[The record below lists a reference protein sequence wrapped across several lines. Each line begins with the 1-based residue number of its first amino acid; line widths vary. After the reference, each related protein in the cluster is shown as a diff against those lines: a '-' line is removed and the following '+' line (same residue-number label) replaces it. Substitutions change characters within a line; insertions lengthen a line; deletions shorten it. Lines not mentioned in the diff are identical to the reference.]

1 MNEELDKGLGAE
13 NTRKAPEK
21 KEEIKKEEVKQETKE
36 KEIKVENTSKTK
48 SKKNKKKK
56 KPTSEELLLEIQ
68 DELEELKEKYFR
80 NLAEMENYK
89 KRVNEDL
96 KKERKYA
103 GFSLANRLIDSI
115 EIFNQALNMDTDD
128 KNLKNFLYGF
138 KMIDEMIFNA
148 MKDEG
153 VSVIDTKVGDA
164 FDPTKQEAVDIEY
177 DPEKPENTVLQ
188 VRKKGYLFKDRIL
201 RPSMVVINIK
211 PKEEKDFEEEN
222 NEENNEEKNEE
233 NKE

>member
-1 MNEELDKGLGAE
+1 MSEELDKNLGAE
-13 NTRKAPEK
+13 ETKEAPEK
-21 KEEIKKEEVKQETKE
+21 KEEIKKEKEVKE
-36 KEIKVENTSKTK
+36 ENTSKTK
-48 SKKNKKKK
+48 TKKSKKKK

-80 NLAEMENYK
+80 TLAEMENYK
-89 KRVNEDL
+89 KRVNEDI
-96 KKERKYA
+96 KRERKYA
-103 GFSLANRLIDSI
+103 GFSLASRLIDSI
-115 EIFNQALNMDTDD
+115 EIFNQALNMETDD
-128 KNLKNFLYGF
+128 KNLQNFLYGF

-153 VSVIDTKVGDA
+153 VSVIDTKVGDT

-211 PKEEKDFEEEN
+211 PKEEEKESEEEIK
-222 NEENNEEKNEE
+222 EIKEEKET
-233 NKE
+233 KESKE

>member
-1 MNEELDKGLGAE
+1 MSEELDKNLGAE
-13 NTRKAPEK
+13 ETKEAPEK
-21 KEEIKKEEVKQETKE
+21 KEEIKKEKEVKE
-36 KEIKVENTSKTK
+36 ENTSKTK
-48 SKKNKKKK
+48 TKKSKKKK

-80 NLAEMENYK
+80 TLAEMENYK
-89 KRVNEDL
+89 KRVNEDI
-96 KKERKYA
+96 KRERKYA
-103 GFSLANRLIDSI
+103 GFSLASRLIDSI
-115 EIFNQALNMDTDD
+115 EIFNQALNMETDD
-128 KNLKNFLYGF
+128 KNLQNFLYGF

-153 VSVIDTKVGDA
+153 VSVIDTKVGDT

-211 PKEEKDFEEEN
+211 PKEEEKETEEEIK
-222 NEENNEEKNEE
+222 EIKEEKET
-233 NKE
+233 KESKE

>member
-1 MNEELDKGLGAE
+1 MSEELDKNLGAE
-13 NTRKAPEK
+13 ETKEAPEK
-21 KEEIKKEEVKQETKE
+21 KEEIKKEKEVKE
-36 KEIKVENTSKTK
+36 ENTSKTK
-48 SKKNKKKK
+48 TKKSKKKK

-80 NLAEMENYK
+80 TLAEMENYK

-96 KKERKYA
+96 KRERKYA
-103 GFSLANRLIDSI
+103 GFSLASRLIDSI
-115 EIFNQALNMDTDD
+115 EIFNQALNMETDD
-128 KNLKNFLYGF
+128 KNLQNFLYGF

-153 VSVIDTKVGDA
+153 VSVIDTKVGDT

-211 PKEEKDFEEEN
+211 PKEEEKESEEETK
-222 NEENNEEKNEE
+222 EIKEEKET
-233 NKE
+233 KESKE

>member
-1 MNEELDKGLGAE
+1 MSEELDKNLGAE
-13 NTRKAPEK
+13 ETKEAPEK
-21 KEEIKKEEVKQETKE
+21 KEEIKKEKEVKEE
-36 KEIKVENTSKTK
+36 KTSKTK
-48 SKKNKKKK
+48 TKKSKKKK

-80 NLAEMENYK
+80 TLAEIENYK

-96 KKERKYA
+96 KRERKYA
-103 GFSLANRLIDSI
+103 GFSLASRLIDSI
-115 EIFNQALNMDTDD
+115 EIFNQALNMETDD
-128 KNLKNFLYGF
+128 KNLQNFLYGF

-153 VSVIDTKVGDA
+153 VSVIDTKVGDT

-211 PKEEKDFEEEN
+211 PKEEEKESEEEIK
-222 NEENNEEKNEE
+222 EIKEEKET
-233 NKE
+233 KESKE

>member
-1 MNEELDKGLGAE
+1 MSEELDKKLGAE
-13 NTRKAPEK
+13 ETKEAPEK
-21 KEEIKKEEVKQETKE
+21 KEEIKKEEE
-36 KEIKVENTSKTK
+36 KEVKEENTSKTK
-48 SKKNKKKK
+48 TKKSKKKK

-80 NLAEMENYK
+80 TLAEMENYK

-96 KKERKYA
+96 KRERKYA
-103 GFSLANRLIDSI
+103 GFSLASRLIDSI
-115 EIFNQALNMDTDD
+115 EIFNQALNMETDD
-128 KNLKNFLYGF
+128 KNLQNFLYGF

-153 VSVIDTKVGDA
+153 VSVIDTKVGDT

-211 PKEEKDFEEEN
+211 PKEDEKGFEKET
-222 NEENNEEKNEE
+222 KE
-233 NKE
+233 NKEEKETKESKE

>member
-1 MNEELDKGLGAE
+1 MSEELDKNLGAE
-13 NTRKAPEK
+13 ETKEAPEK
-21 KEEIKKEEVKQETKE
+21 KEEIKKEKEVKE
-36 KEIKVENTSKTK
+36 ENTSKTK
-48 SKKNKKKK
+48 TKKSKKKK

-80 NLAEMENYK
+80 TLAEMENYK

-96 KKERKYA
+96 KRERKYA
-103 GFSLANRLIDSI
+103 GFSLASRLIDSI
-115 EIFNQALNMDTDD
+115 EIFNQALNMETDD
-128 KNLKNFLYGF
+128 KNLQNFLYGF

-153 VSVIDTKVGDA
+153 VSVIDTKVGDT

-211 PKEEKDFEEEN
+211 PKEEEKESEEEIK
-222 NEENNEEKNEE
+222 EIKEEKET
-233 NKE
+233 KESKE